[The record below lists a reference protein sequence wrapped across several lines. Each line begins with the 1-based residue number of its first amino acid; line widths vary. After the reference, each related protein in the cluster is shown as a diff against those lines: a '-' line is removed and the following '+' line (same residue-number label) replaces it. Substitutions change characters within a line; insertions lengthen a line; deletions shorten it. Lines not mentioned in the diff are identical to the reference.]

1 MAREEIQVNPDL
13 IAWARKRAGLT
24 LKEASKKFNR
34 IAAWEAG
41 DTSPTYPQLERL
53 ADKLKLPVAV
63 FFFPELPSLP
73 PIRESFRTLPD
84 AEFDMIPRQVGFLL
98 RKGKA
103 LQLNVA
109 ELSQDRKPA
118 LRLITRDGIVTLSK

>member
-1 MAREEIQVNPDL
+1 LPPGRPATR
-13 IAWARKRAGLT
+13 RRLT
-24 LKEASKKFNR
+24 YSSN
-34 IAAWEAG
+34 G
-41 DTSPTYPQLERL
+41 L

-73 PIRESFRTLPD
+73 PIRESFRILPD

-103 LQLNVA
+103 LQLNLA

-118 LRLITRDGIVTLSK
+118 PRLITRDGIVTLNSGP